1 MRPTREIQYQNR
13 TYVLKGMK
21 ISLFLFLV
29 LISLSSFAQ
38 KEKPMNYR
46 RFDERT
52 LHFGFMLGF
61 NSASFTA
68 YPVEDAYA
76 QFGLK
81 SLIIN
86 SQQAERRE

>member
-1 MRPTREIQYQNR
+1 MCTIYEIQYQKK
-13 TYVLKGMK
+13 TCVVMHMK
-21 ISLFLFLV
+21 NILFLFLL
-29 LISLSSFAQ
+29 LISFTSFAQ

-46 RFDERT
+46 RFDERI

-76 QFGLK
+76 MYGLK
-81 SLIIN
+81 SLTIN
-86 SQQAERRE
+86 SHH